1 MISKQNVANDGQFF
15 LCFIIDYE
23 DGIKKS
29 NLIFLHL
36 NKGQAIKTIETN
48 SSLCTVMYNIQ
59 LLIGKY
65 STPCIIILDIR
76 PL

>member
-1 MISKQNVANDGQFF
+1 MISEQNLANDGQFF

-29 NLIFLHL
+29 NFIFLHL

-48 SSLCTVMYNIQ
+48 SSHCNVLCNIQ
-59 LLIGKY
+59 LLIGKLI
-65 STPCIIILDIR
+65 TQCIIILDIR